1 MPSQEDQKGEES
13 QRSFGTQEASLRV
26 SSVLPLYEG
35 RGELFHHSCVRFN
48 ILNNQVMA
56 SKPEMS
62 YKEVMTEMGRVWNHE
77 LNEEQKAPFQ
87 AQHQELMVEWKKAM
101 DAYKLGEVKKGPA
114 EVVEGRVL
122 EEKGDTISNKEL
134 REVEGE
140 HGEEFK
146 EGDDKRDG
154 GRIVID
160 GIPFQDLK
168 VLMN

>member
-1 MPSQEDQKGEES
+1 
-13 QRSFGTQEASLRV
+13 
-26 SSVLPLYEG
+26 
-35 RGELFHHSCVRFN
+35 
-48 ILNNQVMA
+48 
-56 SKPEMS
+56 
-62 YKEVMTEMGRVWNHE
+62 MGRVWNHE
-77 LNEEQKAPFQ
+77 LDEEQKGPFQ
-87 AQHQELMVEWKKAM
+87 AQHQQLMVEWKKAM